1 MIIIDKLSR
10 TPVYEQL
17 INRIEEL
24 IVSGALPPDAQ
35 IPSVRALAVEL
46 TINPNTI
53 QKAYTSLENA
63 GITYSVA
70 GVGRFV
76 SKNARDIIIR
86 QGTNKL
92 GTFRELVRRLRMNG
106 VSKDVLI
113 EVINDEFS
121 KEEKL

>member
-35 IPSVRALAVEL
+35 IPSVRVLAVEL
-46 TINPNTI
+46 TVNPNTV
-53 QKAYTSLENA
+53 QKAYTSLEDA
-63 GITYSVA
+63 GVTYSVA

-76 SKNARDIIIR
+76 SKNAREIIAR
-86 QGTNKL
+86 RASTKL
-92 GTFRELVRRLRMNG
+92 TDFRELITRLRMNG

-121 KEEKL
+121 KGGKL